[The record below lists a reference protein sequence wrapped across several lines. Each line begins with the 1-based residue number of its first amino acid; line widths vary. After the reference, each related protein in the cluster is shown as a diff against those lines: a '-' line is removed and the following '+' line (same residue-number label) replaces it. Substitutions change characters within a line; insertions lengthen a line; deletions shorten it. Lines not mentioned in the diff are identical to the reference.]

1 MTGTQAHTGAGR
13 AGARAAAQRTRI
25 LCAAQ
30 KCFVEHGFHAAS
42 MATIAQTAAMSP
54 GLIYRYFRSK
64 NEIILAII
72 DQQLEFARERIG
84 AMHAASDLAAAM
96 TDSYEAAG
104 DCDHDRIS
112 APLFLEMCAEATRD
126 AQIAAAM
133 RASDGVVRAALVR
146 MLMGARAEGGY
157 GLPKA
162 VATER
167 TLLLMCLFEGLRVRE
182 ARDPKLDR
190 KLLKSA
196 LTRILTAILEP
207 PRRSA

>member
-1 MTGTQAHTGAGR
+1 MNGMRTCGGEDKAGMR
-13 AGARAAAQRTRI
+13 VAAQRRRI

-72 DQQLEFARERIG
+72 EQQLEFARERI
-84 AMHAASDLAAAM
+84 AQLHATSDLAAAM
-96 TDSYEAAG
+96 AGSYDAPGTG
-104 DCDHDRIS
+104 DAERIS

-133 RASDGVVRAALVR
+133 RASDGVVRDALVK
-146 MLMGARAEGGY
+146 MLMGSEAEGGY

-162 VATER
+162 AAIER
-167 TLLLMCLFEGLRVRE
+167 AFLLMCLFEGLRVRE
-182 ARDPKLDR
+182 AREPQFDR
-190 KLLKSA
+190 KLLKAA
-196 LTRILTAILEP
+196 LTRVLEAVLVP
-207 PRRSA
+207 SRRSG